1 VAQNTCNQGP
11 QQKVKHRASREIGRI
26 IVKTT
31 FGKALGI
38 FSVAA
43 LAGLLMLPQASSAAG
58 KVEGKVTLDGD
69 APKRKKLRMDA
80 DPQCAKQHNA
90 PVLSEEV
97 IVDDNG
103 GLSNVFVFVKT
114 GLEGQKFEAPA
125 EAVEINQVGC
135 LYQPHVTGVMVGQP
149 VRFLNSD
156 KTLHNVHGMPKVNT
170 GFNFAMPK
178 FVKKK
183 DTSFGEEEVLFAV
196 KCDVHPWMSGYV
208 AVMTHPFFTVTA
220 PDGTFSIDGLPA
232 GTYTIEAWQE
242 KLGTKEGSVTIAAD
256 GTATIDFA
264 YSAS

>member
-1 VAQNTCNQGP
+1 VSHKPARQ
-11 QQKVKHRASREIGRI
+11 IGRI

-43 LAGLLMLPQASSAAG
+43 IAGALALPQAVLAAG
-58 KVEGKVTLDGD
+58 KVEGKVTLEGD

-90 PVLSEEV
+90 AVLSEEV
-97 IVDDNG
+97 IVDENG
-103 GLSNVFVFVKT
+103 GLSNVFVFVKS
-114 GLEGQKFEAPA
+114 GLEGQKFEAPT
-125 EAVEINQVGC
+125 EAAIIDQKGC

-156 KTLHNVHGMPKVNT
+156 KTLHNVHGMPKINA

-183 DTSFGEEEVLFAV
+183 DTSFGEEESLFAV
-196 KCDVHPWMSGYV
+196 KCDVHPWMSGYL
-208 AVMTHPFFTVTA
+208 AVMTHPYFTVTA
-220 PDGTFSIDGLPA
+220 PDGTFSIEGLPA
-232 GTYTIEAWQE
+232 GTYTVEAWQE
-242 KLGTKEGSVTIAAD
+242 KLGTKEGTVTVAAD
-256 GTATIDFA
+256 GTATLDFTYA
-264 YSAS
+264 AS